1 MGLFVTVP
9 SVQAQNHQTLSR
21 PDNRNSRNSNS
32 NLDDQQDGNRRES
45 QWGRDTTKT
54 KDRQIPIGQFQWT
67 IDRRF
72 GNITPAVNRDT
83 LVHNYQSFNNTDG
96 YNGEYSM
103 LGNLG
108 SPRLSRIYLHRQE
121 QLDAEPFMVLRPY
134 SFFRDNIQ
142 DFQFTNTLSPIT
154 NLSYHSCGTKQNGE
168 DRVRANFASNIN
180 KESGLGFKL
189 DYLYGRGYYNSS
201 ATSQFGA
208 TVFGYHHGER
218 YNIHAWIN
226 ANHAKTAENGGIE
239 DDRYIRDPQSF
250 PQKFGSADIPTTLI
264 DTWNRNDDQTYHLT
278 HRYNLGFER
287 DIVIPDSLKPKMPAD
302 SELLLDVSDS
312 VRLIARADS
321 TYMTVLIDSLHQNW
335 QSKQITPREFIP
347 VSSIIHTLQIRHL
360 RHTFYANNASSKYY
374 TNLYYG
380 NLSNIEDKANA
391 FQVRNTLGLAMRE
404 GFNKWVPMGLTL
416 FATHDFTQ
424 HRLPQVITPDSIV
437 LGNYGENNI
446 SVGGELSKTQGKL
459 LHYNAL
465 AEFTLLGENIGDVNV
480 DGRLDL
486 NFPVSRRD
494 TMTLEAHAFIKNEN
508 PNFFYR
514 HHHSQFAWWD
524 NTDLKHEQKYRVE
537 GSLRLPRTHTSL
549 TVGFENVTN
558 YTYFGMQNTLT
569 GTDATSVLAADY
581 SHDVAVRQHSG
592 SLQVFSATLRQDFNA
607 GVLHWENEVTYQ
619 KSSAQDI
626 LPLPQVN
633 VYSNLYLLFRI
644 AKVLRVQMGGDV
656 RYFTSYYAPDY
667 SPAISQF
674 AVQDASQPRIKIGNY
689 PILNA
694 YVNLHLKHCRIY
706 VSCNHVNA
714 GTGHMFLAPHYPIN
728 PMTIHFG
735 LSWNFFN

>member
-321 TYMTVLIDSLHQNW
+321 TYMTVLIDSLRQNW
-335 QSKQITPREFIP
+335 QSRQITPREFIP

-674 AVQDASQPRIKIGNY
+674 AVQDANQPRIKIGNY